1 MAKIKGNG
9 EALTHQ
15 EMDSNFTELTE
26 ATTRINNQASRIAAL
41 EATVNNY
48 SNRIAALET
57 TVSGIG
63 NNNFDPTSLQNQIT
77 ALQTELDTNQ
87 QSAENITNGVIS
99 RLNITRAQFVTF
111 RSSYTSLGSADTGVA
126 ELNTL
131 LDTIV
136 QALLDEIDSNIAD
149 IDAQITLFSEDFT
162 I

>member
-26 ATTRINNQASRIAAL
+26 ATTRINNQASRITTL

-48 SNRIAALET
+48 ANRIAALENT
-57 TVSGIG
+57 ISGIG

-77 ALQTELDTNQ
+77 ALQAELDANQ
-87 QSAENITNGVIS
+87 QSAENITTGVIA
-99 RLNITRAQFVTF
+99 RINIAKTQAQGALSTYQSLPAFNTGDVTF
-111 RSSYTSLGSADTGVA
+111 DGLLNDLVA
-126 ELNTL
+126 QLITELNNL
-131 LDTIV
+131 
-136 QALLDEIDSNIAD
+136 IAD
-149 IDAQITLFSEDFT
+149 YDAQITLLGEDFT